1 MTFNRLGESHMK
13 TTKFSE
19 ILDSLKNLDGWL
31 AGLGIKSNTDRIHKA
46 IMVVERANEGW
57 KKVRECKEPT
67 KIGNVDDYYFG
78 LVEAL
83 EFSDIFRAFEKDD
96 PKVIGPKLDRA
107 LSGPLRP
114 ADETTKNADGRNTMF
129 ELAFAA
135 QLKLNGAEV
144 SVGEPDIAVTLSGM
158 RFFVEC
164 KRPFREDSVRANV
177 RGAAEQLKGH
187 LETDSEAAGIVAIS
201 VTRILNPGTKLFVA
215 RSEEAKERLGDR
227 IEQLMSETEESWK
240 KDAFHDRIATVLFHV
255 RTPGVIEDR
264 DLFTMMSYVGARPV
278 GKEYGFE
285 ILSKALPKLVPN

>member
-1 MTFNRLGESHMK
+1 MK

-19 ILDSLKNLDGWL
+19 ILDILKSLDGWL
-31 AGLGIKSNTDRIHKA
+31 VSLRIKSTTDRIHHA
-46 IMVVERANEGW
+46 VEIVEKANEAW
-57 KKVRECKEPT
+57 EKLRKSNEPT

-96 PKVIGPKLDRA
+96 PKAIGPKLARA
-107 LSGPLRP
+107 LSGPLGP

-135 QLKLNGAEV
+135 QLRLGGAEV
-144 SVGEPDIAVTLSGM
+144 SVGEADIAVTLAGR
-158 RFFVEC
+158 RFIIEC
-164 KRPFREDSVRANV
+164 KRPFREDSLRANV

-187 LETDSEAAGIVAIS
+187 LEADSEAAGIVAIS

-215 RSEEAKERLGDR
+215 PSARLGDR
-227 IEQLMSETEESWK
+227 IEQLMRETEKSWK
-240 KDAFHDRIATVLFHV
+240 KGQFHTRIAMVLFHV
-255 RTPGVIEDR
+255 TTPGVIEGR
-264 DLFTMMSYVGARPV
+264 DLFTKMTYVVARPV

-285 ILSKALPKLVPN
+285 ILSKALPELVPK